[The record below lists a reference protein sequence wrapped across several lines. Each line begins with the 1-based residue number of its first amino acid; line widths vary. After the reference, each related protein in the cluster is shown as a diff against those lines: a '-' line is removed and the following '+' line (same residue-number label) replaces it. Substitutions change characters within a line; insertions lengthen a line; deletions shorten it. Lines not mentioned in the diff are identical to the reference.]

1 MMVVFIILI
10 IPTCMEALPS
20 RQSSTDSNTVMTQQ
34 ITAIILI
41 VLLLIY
47 IFFRLRTHAE
57 LFASTPFHHFGSET
71 GSLHHAVDSQMLQYP
86 PRRWHAAGTLVAA
99 SFCML
104 VCAFL
109 VVYSI
114 SATANTLGTS
124 QSFLG
129 VMVVPFVGNFTKYR
143 TIVAGSRSNE
153 HAERGIRAV
162 INAVLRLTMLVA
174 PLLVLIGWIFDQPLI
189 LKFDQLEATTLLLS
203 IVVMTYLIADGRSNY
218 FEGLMLVGT

>member
-1 MMVVFIILI
+1 
-10 IPTCMEALPS
+10 
-20 RQSSTDSNTVMTQQ
+20 MTQH
-34 ITAIILI
+34 ITAIIL
-41 VLLLIY
+41 VALHLIY

-57 LFASTPFHHFGSET
+57 MFASTPFHHGGS
-71 GSLHHAVDSQMLQYP
+71 GNGRPYNAIDSQMLHP
-86 PRRWHAAGTLVAA
+86 LARRWRPAGSLVIA

-109 VVYSI
+109 VLHSI

-129 VMVVPFVGNFTKYR
+129 VVVVPFVGNFTKHR

-153 HAERGIRAV
+153 HVERRIRAV
-162 INAVLRLTMLVA
+162 INGVLRLTMLLA
-174 PLLVLIGWIFDQPLI
+174 PLLVLIGWMFDQPLI
-189 LKFDQLEATTLLLS
+189 LIFDQFEATTLLLS

>member
-1 MMVVFIILI
+1 MVVFIILI
-10 IPTCMEALPS
+10 IPTCMEAF
-20 RQSSTDSNTVMTQQ
+20 SSQHSITDSNAEMTQHS
-34 ITAIILI
+34 TAIIL
-41 VLLLIY
+41 VALLLIY
-47 IFFRLRTHAE
+47 IFFRLKTHAE
-57 LFASTPFHHFGSET
+57 MFASTPFHYGGSDNENPYHAID
-71 GSLHHAVDSQMLQYP
+71 SQILHHL
-86 PRRWHAAGTLVAA
+86 RGRWRAAGTLVAA

-114 SATANTLGTS
+114 SAAANTLGTS

-153 HAERGIRAV
+153 HAERGISAV
-162 INAVLRLTMLVA
+162 INAVLRLTMLIA
-174 PLLVLIGWIFDQPLI
+174 PLLVLIGWIFDEPLI

-203 IVVMTYLIADGRSNY
+203 VVVMTYLIADGRSNY

>member
-1 MMVVFIILI
+1 MVVFIILI
-10 IPTCMEALPS
+10 IPTCMEAL
-20 RQSSTDSNTVMTQQ
+20 SSQHSITDSNTLMTQHL
-34 ITAIILI
+34 TAIIL
-41 VLLLIY
+41 VALLLIY
-47 IFFRLRTHAE
+47 IFFRLRTHAGM
-57 LFASTPFHHFGSET
+57 FASTPFHQGGSDN
-71 GSLHHAVDSQMLQYP
+71 GNPYHAIDSQMLHHLHG
-86 PRRWHAAGTLVAA
+86 RWHTAGTLVAA

-104 VCAFL
+104 VSAFL
-109 VVYSI
+109 VVYSM

-162 INAVLRLTMLVA
+162 INAVLRLTMLIA

-189 LKFDQLEATTLLLS
+189 LKFDPLEATTLLLS

>member
-1 MMVVFIILI
+1 MVVFIILI
-10 IPTCMEALPS
+10 IPTCMEAFS
-20 RQSSTDSNTVMTQQ
+20 SQQSITDSNAEMTQHL
-34 ITAIILI
+34 TAIIL
-41 VLLLIY
+41 VALLLIY
-47 IFFRLRTHAE
+47 IFFRLKTHAE
-57 LFASTPFHHFGSET
+57 MFASTPFHPGGSDN
-71 GSLHHAVDSQMLQYP
+71 GNPYHAINSQMLHHLHG
-86 PRRWHAAGTLVAA
+86 RWHAAGTLVAA

-114 SATANTLGTS
+114 SAAANKLGTS

-143 TIVAGSRSNE
+143 TIVAGSRSN
-153 HAERGIRAV
+153 AERGISAV
-162 INAVLRLTMLVA
+162 INAVLRLTMLIA

-203 IVVMTYLIADGRSNY
+203 VVVMTYLIADGRSNY